1 MQMNINILEAGSERK
16 RVLQVV
22 FTSPEGEMSQLLIL
36 TPDDAR
42 MLADGLV
49 KQAQQAESRIITPDM
64 LNSSVHLAL
73 PAVPS
78 PRDTTRAKAHN
89 RLTSSHTKK
98 RVPCE
103 ACNYTGLAT
112 PLFEGAPARLCCEC
126 RGRGYTE
133 HWIRDAATEVAT

>member
-1 MQMNINILEAGSERK
+1 MRAGKS
-16 RVLQVV
+16 VV
-22 FTSPEGEMSQLLIL
+22 RFRPRG
-36 TPDDAR
+36 
-42 MLADGLV
+42 
-49 KQAQQAESRIITPDM
+49 ITWGW
-64 LNSSVHLAL
+64 H
-73 PAVPS
+73 
-78 PRDTTRAKAHN
+78 
-89 RLTSSHTKK
+89 KK

>member
-64 LNSSVHLAL
+64 
-73 PAVPS
+73 
-78 PRDTTRAKAHN
+78 
-89 RLTSSHTKK
+89 
-98 RVPCE
+98 
-103 ACNYTGLAT
+103 
-112 PLFEGAPARLCCEC
+112 GAGFPMPGGGKC
-126 RGRGYTE
+126 
-133 HWIRDAATEVAT
+133 